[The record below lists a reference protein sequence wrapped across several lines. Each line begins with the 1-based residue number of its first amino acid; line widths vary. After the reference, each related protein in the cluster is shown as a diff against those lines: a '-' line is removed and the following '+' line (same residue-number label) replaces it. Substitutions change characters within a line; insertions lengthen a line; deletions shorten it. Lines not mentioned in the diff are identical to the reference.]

1 MLFTTFVMAFTAQLT
16 TNLETVLY
24 DKNGTHFCQRILL
37 KAATIY
43 ENKTICICNEYSSWP
58 YRNL

>member
-1 MLFTTFVMAFTAQLT
+1 MLLTTFATVFTALLT

-37 KAATIY
+37 EAA
-43 ENKTICICNEYSSWP
+43 KK
-58 YRNL
+58 